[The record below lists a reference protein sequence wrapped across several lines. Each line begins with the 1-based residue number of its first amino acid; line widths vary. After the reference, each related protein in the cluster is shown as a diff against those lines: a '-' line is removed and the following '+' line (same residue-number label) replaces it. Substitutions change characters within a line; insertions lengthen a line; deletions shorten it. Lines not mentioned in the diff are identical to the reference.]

1 MRKRMLWTSLI
12 LVMVMALAFN
22 AFAGMGRGG
31 MGRGGGNVG
40 HPGMQCNLTD
50 EQLALVQPL
59 RERFL
64 AATADLREEIIEART
79 ELRSETDPA
88 KRAALQAALALLQS
102 DFHLAR
108 AEHIEAVR
116 LIAPDAYTGAE
127 RGNRGMRGDG
137 MTDRGM
143 RGDGMTGRGMR
154 GGPGFRAGDCPF
166 MSE

>member
-22 AFAGMGRGG
+22 AFAG

-59 RERFL
+59 REEFL
-64 AATADLREEIIEART
+64 AETADLREEIIEART

-88 KRAALQAALALLQS
+88 KRSALQAALAQLQS
-102 DFHLAR
+102 EFHLAR

-116 LIAPDAYTGAE
+116 EIAPDAYTGAE

-143 RGDGMTGRGMR
+143 RG
-154 GGPGFRAGDCPF
+154 GPGFRAGDCPF